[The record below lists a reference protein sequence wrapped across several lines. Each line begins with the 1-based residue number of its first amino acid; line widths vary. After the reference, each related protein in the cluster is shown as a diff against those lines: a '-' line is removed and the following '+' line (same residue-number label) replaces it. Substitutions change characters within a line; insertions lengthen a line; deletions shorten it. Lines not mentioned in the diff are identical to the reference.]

1 MTELWTL
8 GTPALLIVLRS
19 VVVYAV
25 LVLGFRLAGKREIGQ
40 FTPFDLVLILLI
52 ANAVQNAM
60 VGTDTSL
67 LGGII
72 AAITLLGINWIVG
85 AFVKHSPELRH
96 AALGEPTVLVQ
107 DGATISS
114 GMDREDVTEEEL
126 LAAIREHGFGA
137 ISDVGL
143 AVLEVDG
150 SISVVP
156 VGAHIVRTRRRIRQI
171 KHGS

>member
-1 MTELWTL
+1 MKDLWTL

-19 VVVYAV
+19 VVVYFV
-25 LVLGFRLAGKREIGQ
+25 LLLGFRLAGKREIGQ

-60 VGTDTSL
+60 VGADSSL
-67 LGGII
+67 LGGVV
-72 AAITLLGINWIVG
+72 AAATLLLVNWIMG
-85 AFVKHSPELRH
+85 RLVKGSRELRR
-96 AALGEPTVLVQ
+96 ATFGEPTVLVQ
-107 DGATISS
+107 NGVLVPS

-126 LAAIREHGFGA
+126 LAAIREHGFA
-137 ISDVGL
+137 EIADVRL

-156 VGAHIVRTRRRIRQI
+156 EGAKILRSRRRVRQV
-171 KHGS
+171 KHGA

>member
-19 VVVYAV
+19 IVVYLV
-25 LVLGFRLAGKREIGQ
+25 LVVGFRLAGKREIGQ

-60 VGTDTSL
+60 VGSDTSL
-67 LGGII
+67 VGGII
-72 AAITLLGINWIVG
+72 AAVTLLGINWIVG
-85 AFVKHSPELRH
+85 AFVKHNPEMRR

-107 DGATISS
+107 DGATIPS

-137 ISDVGL
+137 ISDVRL

-156 VGAHIVRTRRRIRQI
+156 QGANVIRTRRRVRQI
-171 KHGS
+171 KHGL

>member
-19 VVVYAV
+19 VVVYFV
-25 LVLGFRLAGKREIGQ
+25 LLLGFRLAGKREIGQ

-60 VGTDTSL
+60 VGADSSL
-67 LGGII
+67 LGGVV
-72 AAITLLGINWIVG
+72 AAATLLAVNWIMG
-85 AFVKHSPELRH
+85 RMVKGNRVLRR
-96 AALGEPTVLVQ
+96 ATFGEPTVLVH
-107 DGATISS
+107 DGALVTT

-126 LAAIREHGFGA
+126 LAAIREHGYDGVSE
-137 ISDVGL
+137 IKL

-156 VGAHIVRTRRRIRQI
+156 EGAKVLRSRRRVRQL
-171 KHGS
+171 KHGA